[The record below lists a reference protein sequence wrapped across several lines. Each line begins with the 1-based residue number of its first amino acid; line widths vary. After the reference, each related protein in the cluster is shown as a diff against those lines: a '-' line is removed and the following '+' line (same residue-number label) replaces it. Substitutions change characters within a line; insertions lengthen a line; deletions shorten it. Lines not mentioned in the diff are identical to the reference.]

1 LEELAFDLVAGER
14 PMTEVL
20 FSGFGI
26 DVLRRGSR
34 FFLRYDA
41 GEIADKIVES
51 EISEGVAQTR
61 C

>member
-1 LEELAFDLVAGER
+1 
-14 PMTEVL
+14 MTEVL